1 VFADRSGLAAAR
13 NTRSFLLQAYRRDM
27 GGGQMV
33 RLKEVDAP
41 IMVRGRH
48 WGNLRLA
55 YMP

>member
-1 VFADRSGLAAAR
+1 M
-13 NTRSFLLQAYRRDM
+13 QAYRRDM

-41 IMVRGRH
+41 IVIRGRH